1 LEKLLKN
8 IVEQRKILTKYL
20 INKYLLIVFF
30 SIRECAVDLIRD
42 TSDVAFDEL
51 VKYKIYENT
60 NNNQTTNVDEQIIQ
74 QISSIDDGENENK
87 YQIELAESE
96 SRPLMLYV

>member
-1 LEKLLKN
+1 
-8 IVEQRKILTKYL
+8 L
-20 INKYLLIVFF
+20 IFF
-30 SIRECAVDLIRD
+30 KSIRDCSIDLIRD
-42 TSDVAFDEL
+42 ISDVIFDEL
-51 VKYKIYENT
+51 VKYKTYENT
-60 NNNQTTNVDEQIIQ
+60 NNNQTTNAGEQIIQ

>member
-1 LEKLLKN
+1 LWNNVRNIKL
-8 IVEQRKILTKYL
+8 KIF
-20 INKYLLIVFF
+20 IFNFF
-30 SIRECAVDLIRD
+30 FQSIRDCSIDLIRD
-42 TSDVAFDEL
+42 ISDVIFDEL
-51 VKYKIYENT
+51 VKYKTYENT

-96 SRPLMLYV
+96 SRPLNLYV

>member
-1 LEKLLKN
+1 LWNSVRRKNLLN
-8 IVEQRKILTKYL
+8 LV
-20 INKYLLIVFF
+20 LLFLS
-30 SIRECAVDLIRD
+30 SIRDCSLDLTRD
-42 TSDVAFDEL
+42 ISDVIFDEL

-60 NNNQTTNVDEQIIQ
+60 NNNQPTNVNEQLIQ

-96 SRPLMLYV
+96 SRPLNLYVSKE

>member
-1 LEKLLKN
+1 M
-8 IVEQRKILTKYL
+8 I
-20 INKYLLIVFF
+20 FF
-30 SIRECAVDLIRD
+30 KSIRDCSIDLIRD
-42 TSDVAFDEL
+42 ISDVIFDEL
-51 VKYKIYENT
+51 IKYKTYENT
-60 NNNQTTNVDEQIIQ
+60 NNNQTINADK

>member
-1 LEKLLKN
+1 M
-8 IVEQRKILTKYL
+8 I
-20 INKYLLIVFF
+20 FF
-30 SIRECAVDLIRD
+30 KSIRDCSIDLIRD
-42 TSDVAFDEL
+42 ISDVIFDEL
-51 VKYKIYENT
+51 VKYKTYENT
-60 NNNQTTNVDEQIIQ
+60 NNNQTTNAGEQIIQ

>member
-1 LEKLLKN
+1 MWNSVRRKNLSNLVLLF
-8 IVEQRKILTKYL
+8 LS
-20 INKYLLIVFF
+20 
-30 SIRECAVDLIRD
+30 SIRDCSLDLTRD
-42 TSDVAFDEL
+42 ISDVIFDEL

-60 NNNQTTNVDEQIIQ
+60 NNNQPTNVNEQLIQ

-96 SRPLMLYV
+96 SRPLNLYVSKE

>member
-1 LEKLLKN
+1 MWNSVRRKNLLN
-8 IVEQRKILTKYL
+8 LV
-20 INKYLLIVFF
+20 LLFLS
-30 SIRECAVDLIRD
+30 SIRDCSLDLTRD
-42 TSDVAFDEL
+42 ISDVIFDEL

-60 NNNQTTNVDEQIIQ
+60 NNNQPTNVNEQLIQ

-96 SRPLMLYV
+96 SRPLNLYVFEK

>member
-1 LEKLLKN
+1 MWNSVRRKNLLN
-8 IVEQRKILTKYL
+8 LV
-20 INKYLLIVFF
+20 LLFLS
-30 SIRECAVDLIRD
+30 SIRDCSLDLTRD
-42 TSDVAFDEL
+42 ISDVIFDEL

-60 NNNQTTNVDEQIIQ
+60 NNNQPTNVNEQLIQ

-96 SRPLMLYV
+96 SRPLNLYVSKE

>member
-1 LEKLLKN
+1 
-8 IVEQRKILTKYL
+8 L
-20 INKYLLIVFF
+20 IFF
-30 SIRECAVDLIRD
+30 KSIRDCSIDLIRD
-42 TSDVAFDEL
+42 ISDVIFDEL
-51 VKYKIYENT
+51 VKYKTYENT
-60 NNNQTTNVDEQIIQ
+60 NNNQTTNADK